1 MFLDEAEIKVRGG
14 RGGDG
19 MLHFHREK
27 YVPMGGPDGG
37 DGGRGGDVL
46 LRVDRGL
53 NTLYHL
59 HHRRLHSAEDGRRG
73 GTSNKT
79 GRSGADA
86 VIPVPPGT
94 LVREVS
100 SGLLLGDLTGADQ
113 FLRVAKGGRGG
124 RGNPHFAS
132 SSNQTP
138 HLAEKGEPGEERQL
152 KLELRLIAEV
162 GLVGVPNAGKS
173 TFLAA
178 VTAAHPKIAAY
189 PFTTT
194 EPNLGVTTIDSR
206 TLVLSDIPGL
216 LEGAHL
222 GVGLG
227 FAFLRHVSRTRV
239 LIHLLDGAGADPLA
253 DYSQIN
259 SEIALYDPEM
269 VAKPQIVVLN
279 KMDLAEAQ
287 GHWPEVREAMKREG
301 KEVFAISALNR
312 QGVREVLYRAAELV
326 DALPAREIGSREIP
340 VYRPVEEPDFR
351 IVREADGAWRVRG
364 RRIEKAAQMTF
375 WEYDEAVQ
383 RFQRIME
390 AAGIYAALRSAG
402 VKPGDTVRIG
412 EKDLEW
418 HD

>member
-27 YVPMGGPDGG
+27 YVPLGGPDGG

-46 LRVDRGL
+46 VRVERSL

-59 HHRRLHSAEDGRRG
+59 HHRRLYNAEDGRRG
-73 GTSNKT
+73 GSSNKT
-79 GRSGADA
+79 GRSGADS
-86 VIPVPPGT
+86 VILVPLGT
-94 LVREVS
+94 QVREVS
-100 SGLLLGDLTGADQ
+100 SGQLLGDLTQPGQ
-113 FLRVAKGGRGG
+113 SLRVAKGGRGG

-132 SSNQTP
+132 ASNQTP
-138 HLAEKGEPGEERQL
+138 HLAEKGELGEERRL
-152 KLELRLIAEV
+152 RLELRLIADI
-162 GLVGVPNAGKS
+162 GLVGAPNAGKS

-178 VTAAHPKIAAY
+178 VTAAHPKIGAY

-194 EPNLGVTTIDSR
+194 EPNLGVATIDSR

-259 SEIALYDPEM
+259 TEIALYDPEM
-269 VAKPQIVVLN
+269 AGKPQIVALN
-279 KMDLAEAQ
+279 KMDLPQAQ
-287 GHWPEVREAMKREG
+287 AHWPQVSETIKSKGR
-301 KEVFAISALNR
+301 EVFAISALNR
-312 QGVREVLYRAAELV
+312 QGVRDVLNRAAQILDTLPPRDSGSGEL
-326 DALPAREIGSREIP
+326 PI
-340 VYRPVEEPDFR
+340 YRPVEEPDFA
-351 IVREADGAWRVRG
+351 IVREGEGAWRVRG
-364 RRIEKAAQMTF
+364 RRIERAAQMTF
-375 WEYDEAVQ
+375 WEYDEAVE

-390 AAGIYAALRSAG
+390 AAGIYDALRAAG
-402 VKPGDTVRIG
+402 VKEGDTVLIG
-412 EKDLEW
+412 EQDLEW